1 MSETLYDY
9 PCSSTFREH
18 ERWWQGEGLYSEP
31 REHFPTEHTPFP
43 TEHTPSAPVQD
54 FYLLGRMAY
63 LQHQVESLKKTSH
76 SHSYKK
82 KTKYIVEG

>member
-1 MSETLYDY
+1 MNEPLYDFA
-9 PCSSTFREH
+9 CSDTFRDH
-18 ERWWQGEGLYSEP
+18 ELWWQGEGLYSEP
-31 REHFPTEHTPFP
+31 RERFPIEHTPLP
-43 TEHTPSAPVQD
+43 PVQD

-82 KTKYIVEG
+82 RTQVNKLDI

>member
-1 MSETLYDY
+1 MKEPLYDY

-18 ERWWQGEGLYSEP
+18 ELWWQGEGLYSEP
-31 REHFPTEHTPFP
+31 RERFPIEHTP
-43 TEHTPSAPVQD
+43 PVQD

-82 KTKYIVEG
+82 RTKYIVEG